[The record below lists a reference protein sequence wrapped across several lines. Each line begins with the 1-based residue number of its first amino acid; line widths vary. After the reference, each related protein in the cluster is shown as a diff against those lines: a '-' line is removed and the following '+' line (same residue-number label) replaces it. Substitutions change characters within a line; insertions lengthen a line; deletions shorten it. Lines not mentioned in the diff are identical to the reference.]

1 MHKIAW
7 LADLFCCKP
16 QPTTAKLDLP
26 LLSSWTNSLSDIRPT
41 LDSREP
47 IVSTFAYVK
56 RRKFCKTAHINE
68 TSQELRMLSR
78 SLSVY

>member
-26 LLSSWTNSLSDIRPT
+26 LLSSWTNSLSDIRLT

-56 RRKFCKTAHINE
+56 RRKFCKGAHINE
-68 TSQELRMLSR
+68 KCC
-78 SLSVY
+78 